1 VAGCDLLATRGHFA
15 SRFVANAAGILVN
28 FSDGGR
34 MRAILFDF
42 GGTLDGPSHW
52 LDRFLTY
59 YRASGLS
66 LSRDE
71 LDSAYAYA
79 TQRTYDNSARFR
91 EYGLDRLVEYLV
103 GAQLDCLLEKGPLKV
118 RGMLGRSDA
127 RKSQIVEQISGGFVG
142 ETARG
147 LERSG
152 QVLRTLKS
160 RFSLGV
166 VSNFYGNLDH
176 VLTDAGIAELFGVIA
191 DSTRLGFFKPD
202 VRIFK
207 EALRK
212 LGVVP
217 GDAVMVGDSLEKD
230 CAPARSLGLKTV
242 WVRSPGAHVRGDEAM
257 ADYQIS
263 TLDELERFEWQTV

>member
-1 VAGCDLLATRGHFA
+1 
-15 SRFVANAAGILVN
+15 
-28 FSDGGR
+28 

-52 LDRFLTY
+52 LDRFLAY

-79 TQRTYDNSARFR
+79 TRRAYDDSERLR
-91 EYGLDRLVEYLV
+91 EYGLAGLVKYLV
-103 GAQLDCLLEKGPLKV
+103 GAQLDWLLEKGPLEV
-118 RGMLGRSDA
+118 RGVLGRGDV
-127 RKSQIVEQISGGFVG
+127 RKSQIAEQISHGFVG
-142 ETARG
+142 ESARG
-147 LERSG
+147 LERSR

-176 VLTDAGIAELFGVIA
+176 VLAEAGIAELFGAVA

-207 EALRK
+207 EALHQ
-212 LGVVP
+212 LAVEP
-217 GDAVMVGDSLEKD
+217 ADAVMVGDSLEKD
-230 CAPARSLGLKTV
+230 CVPARSLGLKTI
-242 WVRSPGAHVRGDEAM
+242 WVCNPSAQGRGDEAM
-257 ADYQIS
+257 ADYKIS
-263 TLDELERFEWQTV
+263 TLDELEGFEW

>member
-1 VAGCDLLATRGHFA
+1 
-15 SRFVANAAGILVN
+15 
-28 FSDGGR
+28 

-42 GGTLDGPSHW
+42 GGTLDGPFHW

-59 YRASGLS
+59 YRASGLR

-79 TQRTYDNSARFR
+79 TRRAYDDSERLR
-91 EYGLDRLVEYLV
+91 EYGLARLVEYLV
-103 GAQLDCLLEKGPLKV
+103 GAHFDWLLERGPLKL
-118 RGMLGRSDA
+118 RGELGRSGV
-127 RKSQIVEQISGGFVG
+127 RRSQIVEQISGGFVG

-152 QVLRTLKS
+152 QVLGTLKS

-176 VLTDAGIAELFGVIA
+176 VLAEAGIAELLGTIA

-202 VRIFK
+202 VRIFN
-207 EALRK
+207 EALHK
-212 LGVVP
+212 LGVAP

-230 CAPARSLGLKTV
+230 CAPARSLGLKTI
-242 WVRSPGAHVRGDEAM
+242 WVRNPSAQARGDKTV
-257 ADYQIS
+257 ADYEIS
-263 TLDELERFEWQTV
+263 TLDELERLEWQTV

>member
-1 VAGCDLLATRGHFA
+1 MDVVQKR
-15 SRFVANAAGILVN
+15 RFVAKAAAILVD
-28 FSDGGR
+28 FQQRGR

-71 LDSAYAYA
+71 LDSAYAYGTRRA
-79 TQRTYDNSARFR
+79 YDDSEHLR
-91 EYGLDRLVEYLV
+91 EYGLARLVEYLV
-103 GAQLDCLLEKGPLKV
+103 GAQFEWLLEKGPPEV

-127 RKSQIVEQISGGFVG
+127 RKSQISEHISRGFVA
-142 ETARG
+142 ESVRG
-147 LERSG
+147 LERSR
-152 QVLRTLKS
+152 QVLRALKS
-160 RFSLGV
+160 RLSLGV

-176 VLTDAGIAELFGVIA
+176 VLADAGIAELFGVIA

-212 LGVVP
+212 LGAVP

-242 WVRSPGAHVRGDEAM
+242 WVRSPSAHVRGDAAM

-263 TLDELERFEWQTV
+263 TLDELERFEWQAV

>member
-1 VAGCDLLATRGHFA
+1 
-15 SRFVANAAGILVN
+15 
-28 FSDGGR
+28 

-52 LDRFLTY
+52 LDRFLAHY
-59 YRASGLS
+59 NASGLS

-79 TQRTYDNSARFR
+79 TRRAYDDSERLR
-91 EYGLDRLVEYLV
+91 EYGLARLVQYLV
-103 GAQLDCLLEKGPLKV
+103 GAQFDWLLEKGPLEV
-118 RGMLGRSDA
+118 RGVLGSSGA
-127 RKSQIVEQISGGFVG
+127 RKSQIAEQISRGFVG
-142 ETARG
+142 ESARG
-147 LERSG
+147 LERSRK
-152 QVLRTLKS
+152 VLRTLKS

-176 VLTDAGIAELFGVIA
+176 VLAEAGMAELFGAVA

-202 VRIFK
+202 VRIFQ
-207 EALRK
+207 EALHQ

-217 GDAVMVGDSLEKD
+217 GDAVMVGDSLDKD
-230 CAPARSLGLKTV
+230 CAPARSLGLKTI
-242 WVRSPGAHVRGDEAM
+242 WVRKPGAQATGDEAM

-263 TLDELERFEWQTV
+263 TLDELERFEWQAV

>member
-1 VAGCDLLATRGHFA
+1 
-15 SRFVANAAGILVN
+15 
-28 FSDGGR
+28 

-59 YRASGLS
+59 YRASELS

-79 TQRTYDNSARFR
+79 ARRAYDDSERLR
-91 EYGLDRLVEYLV
+91 EYGLVRLVEYLV
-103 GAQLDCLLEKGPLKV
+103 GVQLDWLLGNGPPELRGVLGWSDV
-118 RGMLGRSDA
+118 RR
-127 RKSQIVEQISGGFVG
+127 SQIAEQISHGFVN

-152 QVLRTLKS
+152 KVLRTLKS
-160 RFSLGV
+160 HFSLGV

-176 VLTDAGIAELFGVIA
+176 VLADAGIAELLGTIA

-202 VRIFK
+202 VRIFN
-207 EALRK
+207 EALHK

-217 GDAVMVGDSLEKD
+217 GNAVMVGDSLDKD
-230 CAPARSLGLKTV
+230 CAPARSLGLKTI
-242 WVRSPGAHVRGDEAM
+242 WFHNPGAQVRGDEAM
-257 ADYQIS
+257 ADYKIS
-263 TLDELERFEWQTV
+263 TLDELERFEWEAV

>member
-1 VAGCDLLATRGHFA
+1 
-15 SRFVANAAGILVN
+15 
-28 FSDGGR
+28 

-52 LDRFLTY
+52 LDRFLAY
-59 YRASGLS
+59 YSASGLS

-79 TQRTYDNSARFR
+79 TRRAYDDSERLR
-91 EYGLDRLVEYLV
+91 EYGLARLVEYLV
-103 GAQLDCLLEKGPLKV
+103 GVHFEWLLEKGPPEV
-118 RGMLGRSDA
+118 RAVLGRSGE
-127 RKSQIVEQISGGFVG
+127 RRGQIAEQISRGFAG
-142 ETARG
+142 ESVRG
-147 LERSG
+147 LERSKAVL
-152 QVLRTLKS
+152 QVLKS

-176 VLTDAGIAELFGVIA
+176 VLADAGIAELLGTIA

-202 VRIFK
+202 VRIFN
-207 EALRK
+207 EALHK

-217 GDAVMVGDSLEKD
+217 RDAVMVGDSLEKD
-230 CAPARSLGLKTV
+230 CAPARSLGLKTI
-242 WVRSPGAHVRGDEAM
+242 WVRNRGVPARGDKAM

-263 TLDELERFEWQTV
+263 TLDELERFEWQAV

>member
-1 VAGCDLLATRGHFA
+1 
-15 SRFVANAAGILVN
+15 
-28 FSDGGR
+28 

-52 LDRFLTY
+52 LDRFLACY
-59 YRASGLS
+59 CASGLS

-79 TQRTYDNSARFR
+79 ARQAYDDSERLR
-91 EYGLDRLVEYLV
+91 EYGLVRLVEYLV
-103 GAQLDCLLEKGPLKV
+103 GAQLDWLLENGPTEL
-118 RGMLGRSDA
+118 RGVLGRSGV
-127 RKSQIVEQISGGFVG
+127 RRSQIAEQISHGFVG

-147 LERSG
+147 LERSRK
-152 QVLRTLKS
+152 VLRTLES

-176 VLTDAGIAELFGVIA
+176 VLAEAGIAELFGVVA

-202 VRIFK
+202 VRIFN
-207 EALRK
+207 EALHK

-217 GDAVMVGDSLEKD
+217 GDAVMVGDSLDKD
-230 CAPARSLGLKTV
+230 CAPARSLGLKAI
-242 WVRSPGAHVRGDEAM
+242 WVRDPGAPARGDEAM
-257 ADYQIS
+257 ADYKIS
-263 TLDELERFEWQTV
+263 TLDELERFEWEAV

>member
-1 VAGCDLLATRGHFA
+1 
-15 SRFVANAAGILVN
+15 
-28 FSDGGR
+28 

-52 LDRFLTY
+52 LDRFLAH

-79 TQRTYDNSARFR
+79 TRRAYDDSERLR
-91 EYGLDRLVEYLV
+91 EYGLAPLVEYLV
-103 GAQLDCLLEKGPLKV
+103 DAQFDWLLEKGPPEL
-118 RGMLGRSDA
+118 RGVLGRSDA
-127 RKSQIVEQISGGFVG
+127 RKSQIVEQISRGFVG
-142 ETARG
+142 ESVRG
-147 LERSG
+147 LERSR

-176 VLTDAGIAELFGVIA
+176 VLAEAGIAQLLEAVA

-202 VRIFK
+202 VRIFN
-207 EALRK
+207 EALHR
-212 LGVVP
+212 LGVMP

-230 CAPARSLGLKTV
+230 CAPARSLGLKTI
-242 WVRSPGAHVRGDEAM
+242 WVRNPGAQARGDQAM
-257 ADYQIS
+257 ADYKIS
-263 TLDELERFEWQTV
+263 TLDELERFEWYAV

>member
-1 VAGCDLLATRGHFA
+1 
-15 SRFVANAAGILVN
+15 
-28 FSDGGR
+28 
-34 MRAILFDF
+34 MQAILFDF

-59 YRASGLS
+59 YCASGLS

-79 TQRTYDNSARFR
+79 TRRAYDDSERLR
-91 EYGLDRLVEYLV
+91 EYGLARLVEYLV
-103 GAQLDCLLEKGPLKV
+103 GAQFDWLLEKGPPER
-118 RGMLGRSDA
+118 RGLLGRSGT
-127 RKSQIVEQISGGFVG
+127 RRSQIAEQISHGFVG
-142 ETARG
+142 ETDRG
-147 LERSG
+147 LARSRK
-152 QVLRTLKS
+152 VLRTLKS

-176 VLTDAGIAELFGVIA
+176 VLADAGIAELLGTIA

-207 EALRK
+207 EALHQ

-217 GDAVMVGDSLEKD
+217 GDAVMVGDSLDKD
-230 CAPARSLGLKTV
+230 CAPARSLGLKTI
-242 WVRSPGAHVRGDEAM
+242 WVRNPAAQARGDEAM

-263 TLDELERFEWQTV
+263 TLDELERFEWQAV